1 MEYMEKKIDA
11 LLEAGKRGEAIR
23 ELEEYLQEHT
33 DERLL
38 LQLAELLYAEGRM
51 TDALNKFN
59 AVVRLNAENLKAR
72 NYVKMIHDILNY
84 YNKDILNP

>member
-1 MEYMEKKIDA
+1 MDMEKKIDA

-23 ELEEYLQEHT
+23 KLEEYLQEHT
-33 DERLL
+33 DEQLL

-84 YNKDILNP
+84 YNKDLLNP

>member
-1 MEYMEKKIDA
+1 MDMEKKIDA

-33 DERLL
+33 DEQLL

-84 YNKDILNP
+84 YNKDLLNP

>member
-33 DERLL
+33 DEQLL

-84 YNKDILNP
+84 YNKDLLNP